1 MNKSIIAAAFF
12 STITFGVFVSS
23 AAAAAPVPCEDMLK
37 KLEDTVKTAKLN
49 DADMK
54 SVTDLTAK
62 AEERCKSEDDRR
74 SDDFVDQA
82 LKLIV
87 KKS

>member
-1 MNKSIIAAAFF
+1 MIKSAFAATLFTAVV
-12 STITFGVFVSS
+12 FGNFVSN
-23 AAAAAPVPCEDMLK
+23 ANAAAPVACEDMLK
-37 KLEDTVKTAKLN
+37 KLDDSMKTAKLN

-54 SVTDLTAK
+54 SVTELKAK

-74 SDDFVDQA
+74 SDEFVDQA

-87 KKS
+87 KK